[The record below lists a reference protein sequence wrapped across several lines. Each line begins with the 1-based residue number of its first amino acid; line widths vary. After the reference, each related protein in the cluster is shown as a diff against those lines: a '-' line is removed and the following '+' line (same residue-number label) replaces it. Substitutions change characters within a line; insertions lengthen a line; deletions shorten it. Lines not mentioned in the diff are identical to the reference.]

1 MNVCKIQGRGS
12 RKINSTLNFIDT
24 RPTEKFLITK
34 SINCKGKTEKG
45 DFIMSQG
52 YIKLHRQLQEC
63 WLWTEDRFSRGQAW
77 IDLLLMANH
86 KDKKFPMNDEIK
98 IIQRGQ
104 FVTSKRKL
112 ADKWKWNRRTVDVF
126 LNLLVKDEMITM
138 ECTTKYTTITIIN
151 YDFYQYCEPQDAPP
165 TTPQGT
171 PPSST
176 NNNDKNEKKDIVY
189 ITRFEET
196 YKIYPRKGD
205 KKRAYSCYQA
215 RLKEGYSEDEL
226 YAATKNYADYCE
238 REKRDQKYIKLATTF
253 FGVNTPFV
261 DYLPKQDTK
270 PKVDVDKIF
279 DIQEQ
284 YIAPYFGFPK
294 EWFDGE
300 KLVKDRVTSVIR
312 PKNPQR
318 GWYMDEEIS
327 VDYLINEYE
336 GRRAWHEQNNYSG

>member
-1 MNVCKIQGRGS
+1 
-12 RKINSTLNFIDT
+12 
-24 RPTEKFLITK
+24 
-34 SINCKGKTEKG
+34 
-45 DFIMSQG
+45 MSQG

-86 KDKKFPMNDEIK
+86 KDKKFPINDEIK

-126 LNLLVKDEMITM
+126 LNLLAKDEMITM

-171 PPSST
+171 PPGIPPSST
-176 NNNDKNEKKDIVY
+176 NNNDKNDKNDKKDIY
-189 ITRFEET
+189 IAHFEET
-196 YKIYPRKGD
+196 WKIYPKKKDKGA
-205 KKRAYSCYQA
+205 AYKAYMA
-215 RLKEGYSEDEL
+215 RINSGFSEDEL
-226 YAATKNYADYCE
+226 LLATKGYAEECK
-238 REKRDQKYIKLATTF
+238 REGRPEKYIKNGSTF

-327 VDYLINEYE
+327 ADYLIREYE
-336 GRRAWHEQNNYSG
+336 GRRLWHGQSNNTG